1 MEWICTITFKIRAKI
16 EVKQHLYRF
25 HFKLGALPHPDGL
38 LVSGLVLHLT
48 SVVFMALILGEFAYM
63 YKLAVFCNL
72 VTIVLNN
79 MLCYMYLRIK
89 STCRTMKQKKKK
101 KIRKKKERDRRH
113 EGIFVAGQLFRS
125 KIYPRGLPNLN
136 LQGLQRHLFLVYFN
150 FAISRAQLWWDTSF
164 FFNI

>member
-1 MEWICTITFKIRAKI
+1 MAEVFTEKMERICTITFKIRAKI

-38 LVSGLVLHLT
+38 LVSGSVLHLT

-63 YKLAVFCNL
+63 YKLAIFCNL

-89 STCRTMKQKKKK
+89 YMKDNEGKKKNQ
-101 KIRKKKERDRRH
+101 KKERKKQETWDMRGYLWLVSYLGPKSIQ
-113 EGIFVAGQLFRS
+113 EGSQTWICKVCKDA
-125 KIYPRGLPNLN
+125 
-136 LQGLQRHLFLVYFN
+136 YF
-150 FAISRAQLWWDTSF
+150 
-164 FFNI
+164 

>member
-1 MEWICTITFKIRAKI
+1 MAEVFTEKMEWICTITFKIRAKI

-101 KIRKKKERDRRH
+101 KSEKRKKETGDM
-113 EGIFVAGQLFRS
+113 
-125 KIYPRGLPNLN
+125 RGYLW
-136 LQGLQRHLFLVYFN
+136 LVSYLGPKS
-150 FAISRAQLWWDTSF
+150 IQKGSQT
-164 FFNI
+164 